1 MASTE
6 PTFVENLRK
15 KSIKYL
21 WHLLGVPYLWGGD
34 DPIAGFDCSGLIH
47 EVLQSVGLEPHDADS
62 TAHDLYLKFIDYK
75 VDKPYAGCLVFWF
88 RDGRAIHVE
97 VLIDDS
103 LVIGSS
109 GGSSSVKSLR
119 DAIRQ
124 NAFVKMRP
132 LHYRGENF
140 KIIDPFLSLL
150 K

>member
-6 PTFVENLRK
+6 PTKVENLRK
-15 KSIKYL
+15 KAIKYL
-21 WHLLGVPYLWGGD
+21 WHLLGAPYLWAGD
-34 DPIAGFDCSGLIH
+34 SPLEGFDCSGLQI
-47 EVLQSVGLEPHDADS
+47 EVLQAVGILPHNFDS

-75 VDKPYAGCLVFWF
+75 VEKPYMGCLVFWF

-97 VLIDDS
+97 MLIDDS
-103 LVIGSS
+103 LVIGASG
-109 GGSSSVKSLR
+109 GGSSVKTLR

-132 LHYRGENF
+132 LYYRGENF

>member
-6 PTFVENLRK
+6 PTTIENLRK
-15 KSIKYL
+15 KAIKYL
-21 WHLLGVPYLWGGD
+21 WRWLGVPYLWGGD
-34 DPIAGFDCSGLIH
+34 DVLAGLNCSGLIH
-47 EVLQSVGLEPHDADS
+47 EVLQSVGLEEHNFDS

-75 VDKPYAGCLVFWF
+75 VEKPYAGCLVFWF
-88 RDGRAIHVE
+88 RDGRAVHVE
-97 VLIDDS
+97 MLIDDS
-103 LVIGSS
+103 LVIGAS
-109 GGSSSVKSLR
+109 GGNSSVKTLR

-132 LHYRGENF
+132 LKYRGENF

>member
-1 MASTE
+1 MSPTE
-6 PTFVENLRK
+6 PTTVENLRK
-15 KSIKYL
+15 KAIKYL
-21 WHLLGVPYLWGGD
+21 WHWLGTPYSWGGQD
-34 DPIAGFDCSGLIH
+34 FSSFDCSGLAH
-47 EVLQSVGLEPHDADS
+47 EVLQSVGIEEHNFDS

-88 RDGRAIHVE
+88 RDGRAVHVE
-97 VLIDDS
+97 MLIDDF
-103 LVIGSS
+103 LVIGASG
-109 GGSSSVKSLR
+109 GGSSVKTLR

-132 LHYRGENF
+132 LKYRGENF